1 MMDTNKMIF
10 VFGSNLKG
18 VHGAG
23 AAKYARFK
31 RGAEL
36 GIGQGPTGSCYALP
50 TKGYRIQELRLSQ
63 IKIYVDQFINYA
75 IRIQRKNFQ
84 VTQVG
89 CGLGGHVAADIAPL
103 FELAPPN
110 CYFDH
115 VWKPYLPETFEYWG
129 TK

>member
-1 MMDTNKMIF
+1 MMDTDKMIF

-23 AAKYARFK
+23 AAKYARFR
-31 RGAEL
+31 RGAVL
-36 GIGQGPTGSCYALP
+36 GVGQGPTGSSYALP
-50 TKGYRIQELRLSQ
+50 TKGFDIDELTVKQ
-63 IKIYVDQFINYA
+63 IKTFVDQFINYT
-75 IRIQRKNFQ
+75 IRNQRKDFQ

-110 CYFDH
+110 CYFDYT
-115 VWKPYLPETFEYWG
+115 WKPYLPETFKYWG
-129 TK
+129 TM